1 MEDELDK
8 KYADLLIEKFKYL
21 WDERES
27 YFKKFDGEL
36 PKYIALLE
44 ECSKPFSDID
54 KNDKNLNKNKD
65 NYKVNFKKII
75 DCLLENIDTNFED
88 DYLKLYEEAEAM
100 KTMTKKEKLKTFLSE
115 ENVIKNI
122 NNAVNN
128 LLIYRNMVF
137 YIIEKCYPDINIE
150 NIKNNDIEKV
160 KFGIE
165 KDKRINEQYK
175 REISGIEDFFNKMPD
190 F

>member
-1 MEDELDK
+1 MEYDLDTQ
-8 KYADLLIEKFKYL
+8 YADLLIEKFKYL
-21 WDERES
+21 WDERET

-65 NYKVNFKKII
+65 NYKVHFKKII
-75 DCLLENIDTNFED
+75 DCYKSDIDYNLNIYTNFEN
-88 DYLKLYEEAEAM
+88 DYLKLYEEANKMNSM
-100 KTMTKKEKLKTFLSE
+100 KIEELKTFLSK

-160 KFGIE
+160 KFGI
-165 KDKRINEQYK
+165 KQDKRITEQYK
-175 REISGIEDFFNKMPD
+175 NIMIMLNEY
-190 F
+190 